1 MCRQYKAS
9 LLIKK
14 VGLSMKVNKTQALMY
29 LLSVLLTNKQISK
42 EFIKNKLE
50 ISDLTFRR
58 YMQEIRAYLI
68 NFELPYEL
76 KYLKGEDIY
85 SLVDL

>member
-1 MCRQYKAS
+1 
-9 LLIKK
+9 
-14 VGLSMKVNKTQALMY
+14 MKVNKTQALMY

>member
-1 MCRQYKAS
+1 
-9 LLIKK
+9 
-14 VGLSMKVNKTQALMY
+14 MKVNKTQALMY
-29 LLSVLLTNKQISK
+29 LLSVLITNKQISK
-42 EFIKNKLE
+42 EYIKNKLE

-68 NFELPYEL
+68 NFELSYEL

>member
-1 MCRQYKAS
+1 
-9 LLIKK
+9 
-14 VGLSMKVNKTQALMY
+14 MKVNKTQALMY
-29 LLSVLLTNKQISK
+29 LLSVLITNKQISR
-42 EFIKNKLE
+42 EDIKNKLE

>member
-1 MCRQYKAS
+1 
-9 LLIKK
+9 
-14 VGLSMKVNKTQALMY
+14 MKVNKAQALMY
-29 LLSVLLTNKQISK
+29 LLSALITNKNINK
-42 EFIKNKLE
+42 EDIKNKLE

-76 KYLKGEDIY
+76 KYLKSEEVY
-85 SLVDL
+85 YLKDL

>member
-1 MCRQYKAS
+1 
-9 LLIKK
+9 
-14 VGLSMKVNKTQALMY
+14 MKVNKAQALMY
-29 LLSVLLTNKQISK
+29 LLSLLITNKQISK
-42 EFIKNKLE
+42 EDIKNKLE

-76 KYLKGEDIY
+76 KYLKSEEIY
-85 SLVDL
+85 YLKEL

>member
-1 MCRQYKAS
+1 
-9 LLIKK
+9 
-14 VGLSMKVNKTQALMY
+14 MKVNKTQALMY
-29 LLSVLLTNKQISK
+29 LLNVLITNKQISK
-42 EFIKNKLE
+42 ENIKNKLE

>member
-9 LLIKK
+9 LLTKK

-42 EFIKNKLE
+42 ECIKNKLE
-50 ISDLTFRR
+50 ITDLTFRR

-76 KYLKGEDIY
+76 KYIKGEDIY

>member
-1 MCRQYKAS
+1 
-9 LLIKK
+9 
-14 VGLSMKVNKTQALMY
+14 MKVNKAQALMY
-29 LLSVLLTNKQISK
+29 LLSVLITNKQISK
-42 EFIKNKLE
+42 EDIKNKLE

-76 KYLKGEDIY
+76 KYLKSEEVY
-85 SLVDL
+85 YLKEL